1 MRKDKLTLAEFLLLF
16 VLSVLIGGCGWFGTK
31 KKPDRPPDVL
41 ANEGIKKLK
50 KKDYNDAIE
59 AFEQLK
65 DRYPYSEQALMAAL
79 KVADAKYYNKKYDE
93 ALQDYKDFEKLH
105 PTNPAVPYVIYQ
117 QGMCFYRQRSTIDR
131 DQTFTTKALQ
141 EFRRLKQR
149 YPQYEKM
156 DKVEDNI
163 AKCLRDLAEHEL
175 YVGEFYFRT
184 KKYEAALERF
194 QALAQEFPEY
204 PKMSKVQGYIERCQ
218 HILATPEKQESAGF
232 WRPFS
237 YLFDAKW

>member
-1 MRKDKLTLAEFLLLF
+1 MGNNQLISVKFLALLICLAII
-16 VLSVLIGGCGWFGTK
+16 SGCGWFGSK
-31 KKPDRPPDVL
+31 KKPDRPPEVL

-50 KKDYNDAIE
+50 KKDYNEAIE

-65 DRYPYSEQALMAAL
+65 DRYPYSDQALMAAL
-79 KVADAKYYNKKYDE
+79 KVADAKYYHKKYDE

-117 QGMCFYRQRSTIDR
+117 QGMCYFRQRSTIDR
-131 DQTFTTKALQ
+131 DQTFTTKAMQ

-149 YPQYEKM
+149 YPQYEKI
-156 DKVEDNI
+156 DKVDDNI
-163 AKCLRDLAEHEL
+163 AKCLRDLGEHEF

-184 KKYEAALERF
+184 KRYEAALDRF

-204 PKMSKVQGYIERCQ
+204 PKMSQVRGYIERCQ
-218 HILATPEKQESAGF
+218 HILASPTKQESAGV
-232 WRPFS
+232 WKPFS
-237 YLFDAKW
+237 YLFDARW